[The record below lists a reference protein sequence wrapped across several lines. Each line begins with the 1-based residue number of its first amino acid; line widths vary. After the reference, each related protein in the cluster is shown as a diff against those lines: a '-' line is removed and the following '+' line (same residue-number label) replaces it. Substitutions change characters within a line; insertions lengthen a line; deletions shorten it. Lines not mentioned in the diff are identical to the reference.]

1 MGARPDVQGRA
12 VVRADAVVIEM
23 QKANYIGAPQVFT
36 LELACKQINEAFGGF
51 GCFLVGSSIQRADWR
66 DVDIRLILPDDQFR
80 NLFPDSEINYELD
93 CRWLI
98 LSSSLSMFLSKSIL
112 KLSLTILETP
122 ITEPDGKVIFTFI
135 VLPQFS
141 TSSIVYFSF
150 FSILLIVFN

>member
-98 LSSSLSMFLSKSIL
+98 LSSSLSMFLSKVSGLPVDFQIQPQTKANL
-112 KLSLTILETP
+112 QHTGQRHAIGLSNSVNEK
-122 ITEPDGKVIFTFI
+122 E
-135 VLPQFS
+135 
-141 TSSIVYFSF
+141 
-150 FSILLIVFN
+150 

>member
-23 QKANYIGAPQVFT
+23 QKANYIGAPRVFT

-98 LSSSLSMFLSKSIL
+98 LSSSLSMFLSKVSGLPVDFQIQPQTKANL
-112 KLSLTILETP
+112 QHTGQRHAIGLSNSVNEK
-122 ITEPDGKVIFTFI
+122 E
-135 VLPQFS
+135 
-141 TSSIVYFSF
+141 
-150 FSILLIVFN
+150 

>member
-12 VVRADAVVIEM
+12 VIRADAVVIEM

-98 LSSSLSMFLSKSIL
+98 LSSSLSMFLSKVSGLPVDFQIQPQTKANLQHTGQRHAIGLSNSINA
-112 KLSLTILETP
+112 KE
-122 ITEPDGKVIFTFI
+122 
-135 VLPQFS
+135 
-141 TSSIVYFSF
+141 
-150 FSILLIVFN
+150 